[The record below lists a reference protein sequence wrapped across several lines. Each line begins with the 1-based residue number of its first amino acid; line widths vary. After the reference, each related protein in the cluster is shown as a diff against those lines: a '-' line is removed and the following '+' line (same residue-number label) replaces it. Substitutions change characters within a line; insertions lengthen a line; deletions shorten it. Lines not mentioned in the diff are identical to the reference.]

1 MRNRI
6 NSPVLAIRT
15 VEILTQLSHS
25 IVYMHTYNNSFIT
38 LIPSVIKYTLI
49 NYFSYLIDT
58 GSGTNNAPFLLQAL
72 SLQNHKHVIL

>member
-49 NYFSYLIDT
+49 NYFIYLIDT